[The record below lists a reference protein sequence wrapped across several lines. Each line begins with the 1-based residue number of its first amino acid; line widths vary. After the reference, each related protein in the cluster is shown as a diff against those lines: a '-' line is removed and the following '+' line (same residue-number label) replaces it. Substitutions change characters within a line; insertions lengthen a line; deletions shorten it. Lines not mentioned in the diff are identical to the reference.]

1 MALSGEK
8 TSALVFFSGSC
19 VCIVKVLSALV
30 SVALLLLVILN
41 EVLLL
46 NFRTAFCLEA

>member
-1 MALSGEK
+1 MALSGERA
-8 TSALVFFSGSC
+8 SALVFFGSC